1 METLK
6 LTVVTPNGLI
16 FEGDVTSV
24 TLPGKEGEFG
34 VLPGHVSVISLLT
47 AGIIEYQKTD
57 GVKDCVAIN
66 WGHVNVTQNSV
77 DILAEGAISLDVS
90 SDSEISQALKKA
102 EELLNDIQDSDK
114 ILSSVKC
121 IMEHSSQGHI

>member
-6 LTVVTPNGLI
+6 LTIVTPNGLI
-16 FEGDVTSV
+16 FEGNVTTV

-47 AGIIEYQKTD
+47 AGIIEYQKED
-57 GVKDCVAIN
+57 NSKDCVAIN
-66 WGHVNVTQNSV
+66 WGHVNVTDGSV
-77 DILAEGAISLDVS
+77 DILVEGAVSLDVS
-90 SDSEISQALKKA
+90 SDSEISLALKETEKLL
-102 EELLNDIQDSDK
+102 EEIKDSDK

-121 IMEHSSQGHI
+121 IMEQSSNGHI